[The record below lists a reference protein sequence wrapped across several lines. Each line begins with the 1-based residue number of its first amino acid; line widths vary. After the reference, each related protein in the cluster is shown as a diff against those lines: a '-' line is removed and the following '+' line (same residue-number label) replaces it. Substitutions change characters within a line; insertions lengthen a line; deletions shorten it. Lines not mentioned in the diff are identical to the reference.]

1 MHIDAQTKS
10 LHYIQMYSVKDRIDF
25 GKLSDVCPTDGK
37 SLYDYLSSTEDYEK
51 LKFCSSRCMCDGGA
65 HSIFY

>member
-10 LHYIQMYSVKDRIDF
+10 HYIQMYSVKDRIDF

-51 LKFCSSRCMCDGGA
+51 LNQVLQFTL
-65 HSIFY
+65 HV